1 MQKPVQKEITNAVR
15 EKFGALSRVKWA
27 AFRESWIIVRDKAGN
42 LRLKKCMYFQIMSKQ
57 AHPAEQEHVDIVVA
71 TKEAT
76 DEVREWLRIYCG
88 LKPFEPGN
96 DDPESLLEVWA

>member
-1 MQKPVQKEITNAVR
+1 MQKPVQKEITDAVR
-15 EKFGALSRVKWA
+15 EKFGELSSVKWA
-27 AFRESWIIVRDKAGN
+27 ALRRSWMILRDRTGTPH
-42 LRLKKCMYFQIMSKQ
+42 LMKCMYFQIMAKQ

-76 DEVREWLRIYCG
+76 AEVREWLRIYCG